1 MVRLETRWRPAKRRD
16 VRSLALTA
24 VVMLAS
30 INQCVGVVSAQTRT
44 TRTEAAA
51 ISEEALA
58 RSMSGGFKNGY
69 ALVNGTRLH
78 YVAGGSGPLLLLLP
92 GWPETWWE
100 FHKIMPRLDND
111 YRVVVVDLRGTGG
124 SEKPRGGYDK
134 KTMADDINQ
143 LVQTL
148 GAKSAYVAGH
158 DIGAMVAYS
167 LAANHPEAV
176 RKLAIL
182 ENLHP
187 DESWYG
193 IPMLPHP
200 DAFGSHVDE
209 QHPVFPWWF
218 AFNQLGNLPER
229 LLQGRTAMFQ
239 AAIFDY
245 LLADRSSISAHD
257 RAVYSAAYSSPDAIR
272 AGNAWY
278 QNFGRDIDDF
288 HAYGKLTMPVLGLG
302 GQGYNRLKAYL
313 PVHASDSRVQKID
326 GAIHYLPE
334 EQPAAVFDA
343 LRDFFGDTNAH

>member
-69 ALVNGTRLH
+69 ALVNGARLH

-134 KTMADDINQ
+134 KTQ
-143 LVQTL
+143 GQ
-148 GAKSAYVAGH
+148 Y
-158 DIGAMVAYS
+158 
-167 LAANHPEAV
+167 
-176 RKLAIL
+176 IL